1 MLQKKTCL
9 AFNAHIELSE
19 PFEGVI
25 YNADVHYFVMVV
37 AGKAQQL
44 IQGLTAT
51 GDEGQQLSAVIEL
64 CQVYEEFISTVK
76 YHKHLSPGCASCKK

>member
-1 MLQKKTCL
+1 
-9 AFNAHIELSE
+9 
-19 PFEGVI
+19 
-25 YNADVHYFVMVV
+25 MVV

-64 CQVYEEFISTVK
+64 CQVRHQFISYLKINST
-76 YHKHLSPGCASCKK
+76 SDD

>member
-1 MLQKKTCL
+1 MQYNKSRGKVFCL
-9 AFNAHIELSE
+9 RLPCGF
-19 PFEGVI
+19 
-25 YNADVHYFVMVV
+25 V

-64 CQVYEEFISTVK
+64 CQVCQLFISAVK
-76 YHKHLSPGCASCKK
+76 CRHCYLLLL

>member
-1 MLQKKTCL
+1 
-9 AFNAHIELSE
+9 
-19 PFEGVI
+19 
-25 YNADVHYFVMVV
+25 MVV

-64 CQVYEEFISTVK
+64 CQVWHQSFISYLELHVPVSS
-76 YHKHLSPGCASCKK
+76 L

>member
-1 MLQKKTCL
+1 V
-9 AFNAHIELSE
+9 F
-19 PFEGVI
+19 
-25 YNADVHYFVMVV
+25 V

-64 CQVYEEFISTVK
+64 CQVRQQFISAVK
-76 YHKHLSPGCASCKK
+76 CRHCYLLLL

>member
-1 MLQKKTCL
+1 MTVHFSC
-9 AFNAHIELSE
+9 FNC
-19 PFEGVI
+19 G
-25 YNADVHYFVMVV
+25 FVLVV

-64 CQVYEEFISTVK
+64 CQV
-76 YHKHLSPGCASCKK
+76 